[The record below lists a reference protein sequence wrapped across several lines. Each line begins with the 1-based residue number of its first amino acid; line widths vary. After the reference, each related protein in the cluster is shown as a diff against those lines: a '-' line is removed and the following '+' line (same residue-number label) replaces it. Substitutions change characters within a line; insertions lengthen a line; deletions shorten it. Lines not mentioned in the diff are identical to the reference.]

1 MHIEVR
7 DHCWDPA
14 ENRQLI
20 QWAQQLEYRWGE
32 ADQPGSRPAGM
43 VRDLDRDSQADLLIA
58 RARLLWP
65 QLAQRAVVRSYINL
79 FMPGEQPQWHR
90 DGAVW
95 TVLAYVTEDREP
107 RLGGGTEFL
116 AMEQKETR
124 SVLPQ
129 PGRMVMF
136 DGELWHRATSYP
148 HRERFTVA
156 LKFAKTVSV

>member
-1 MHIEVR
+1 MLIQVK
-7 DHCWDPA
+7 DHCWSR
-14 ENRQLI
+14 EQNRQLL
-20 QWAQQLEYRWGE
+20 QWAQSLEYRWGE
-32 ADQPGSRPAGM
+32 ADQPGGRPAGV
-43 VRDLDRDSQADLLIA
+43 VRDLVSDQTADLLIA
-58 RARLLWP
+58 CARAQWP
-65 QLAQRAVVRSYINL
+65 QLEQKAVVRSYVNL

-95 TVLAYVTEDREP
+95 TVLAYVTEEREP

-116 AMEQKETR
+116 DMEQKETR

-129 PGRMVMF
+129 PSRMVMF